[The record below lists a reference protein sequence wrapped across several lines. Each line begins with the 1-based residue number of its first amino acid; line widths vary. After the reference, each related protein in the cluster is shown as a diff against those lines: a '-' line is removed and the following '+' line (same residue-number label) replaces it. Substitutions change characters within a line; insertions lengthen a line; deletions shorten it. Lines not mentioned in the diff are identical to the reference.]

1 MATHRWKNIRRRAS
15 PEKEAAT
22 QAFVAQELLEMDIR
36 ELREMSGKTQ
46 VEMSQAMAIAQG
58 ELSRLERRD
67 DHLVSTLR
75 RYVKALD
82 GDLEIIARFGDKS
95 VRLHGV

>member
-1 MATHRWKNIRRRAS
+1 
-15 PEKEAAT
+15 
-22 QAFVAQELLEMDIR
+22 MDIR

-46 VEMSQAMAIAQG
+46 VEVAQAMEIAHS

-75 RYVKALD
+75 KYVKALD
-82 GDLEIIARFGDKS
+82 GELEIVARFGNKS
-95 VRLHGV
+95 IKLHSL

>member
-1 MATHRWKNIRRRAS
+1 MKAAS
-15 PEKEAAT
+15 KK
-22 QAFVAQELLEMDIR
+22 FVSDKLLEMDIR

-46 VEMSQAMAIAQG
+46 VEVAQAMEIAQS

-75 RYVKALD
+75 KYVKALD
-82 GDLEIIARFGDKS
+82 GDLEIVARFGNKS
-95 VRLHGV
+95 IKLHSL